1 MGYEVPATGSQYQTV
16 TANTSVENL
25 VPELWSDMIFDYL
38 QKKLVFKNLIQDYSE
53 LVRNSGDVIHVPK
66 LAPGTGAQQADLGN
80 AGDNSADAGIAALKW
95 DATSEAEATITVDQH
110 WYASKMVTDP
120 AKVQALPGMMEKYTM
135 SIAYDL
141 ANKID
146 LYIESILSA
155 GITTNATTGATDEID
170 GAVTL
175 AKLAE
180 LFDALRGVNVDP
192 IGDGCVL
199 AVNYKIFGALMNP
212 VTETGKY
219 VSHADVVAGANNLVS
234 GLVPTLWGVPVIS
247 SNSIGTGT
255 GEAGAYLLHPQSF
268 GFASSIS
275 PRVTSQYDIDFL
287 STKVVADS
295 LFGCAAINEEYSAKF
310 INGAAS

>member
-1 MGYEVPATGSQYQTV
+1 MAYAAETAGGQYQSS

-66 LAPGTGAQQADLGN
+66 LRPGTGAQQADLGN
-80 AGDNSADAGIAALKW
+80 ASSDDGVVLAPITW
-95 DATSEAEATITVDQH
+95 DRTNELEATITVDQH

-146 LYIESILSA
+146 LYIEGVLDA
-155 GITTNATTGATDEID
+155 GVTTNATTGAAGELDS
-170 GAVTL
+170 GATL
-175 AKLAE
+175 ANLAA
-180 LFDALRGVNVDP
+180 LFEALRGQNVDP

-199 AVNYKIFGALMNP
+199 AVNYKIFGALLNP
-212 VTETGKY
+212 GTETGKY
-219 VSHADVVAGANNLVS
+219 ISHADVVAGANNLVS

-247 SNSIGTGT
+247 SNSIGTGA